1 MYHCFVHCLS
11 SFLCTIFSVLL
22 IMFTDTLL
30 PTFLSSMLAF
40 FIGCWFTTISINSS
54 GHNAFSHVHLI
65 SFLILEPVFLM
76 QVLPVVIDVGTN
88 NQQLLENPQYMGLQ
102 QRRLDGEEYTAIIG
116 EFMEAVY
123 TRWPRVIVQF
133 EDFQNKWAFKLL
145 QRYRN
150 VYRVFNDDVQV
161 SPYLVASVCW
171 MLHMMIL

>member
-88 NQQLLENPQYMGLQ
+88 NQQLLENPQCELLFAQ
-102 QRRLDGEEYTAIIG
+102 LDT
-116 EFMEAVY
+116 EAGILD
-123 TRWPRVIVQF
+123 PFSRVCDLF
-133 EDFQNKWAFKLL
+133 D
-145 QRYRN
+145 
-150 VYRVFNDDVQV
+150 
-161 SPYLVASVCW
+161 
-171 MLHMMIL
+171 